1 MYLRL
6 VTLFLGL
13 LLAGCAHSVPPSI
26 VSMPTT
32 VRPVAKPLPQ
42 PANGAIFQA
51 AASRALFE
59 DRQPHQIGDNI
70 TVQIQEQVSASSQSN
85 NTAERNGSATTKVS
99 AGGNSKT
106 FGNLLNGLNMDLSHD
121 NKFAGKGQTSASNTF
136 TGQITV
142 TVNDI
147 LPNGNLAIA
156 GEKQV
161 NIRGEISYLR
171 VSGVVSPRDILAG
184 NVVSSTKIAE
194 ARIEEMGT
202 GAVASADKAGWL
214 QQFFFSFLPF

>member
-1 MYLRL
+1 MLNR
-6 VTLFLGL
+6 TTAL
-13 LLAGCAHSVPPSI
+13 LLTAMLAGCANTVPSSI

-32 VRPVAKPLPQ
+32 VRPAPKVLPTM
-42 PANGAIFQA
+42 ANGSIYQA

-70 TVQIQEQVSASSQSN
+70 TVQIQEQVSATSQSGN
-85 NTAERNGSATTKVS
+85 SAERNGNVTTKVT
-99 AGGNSKT
+99 AGNTSKT
-106 FGNLLNGLNMDLSHD
+106 FGGLLNGLNVDMSHD

-136 TGQITV
+136 NGQITV
-142 TVNDI
+142 TVTDI
-147 LPNGNLAIA
+147 LANGNLAIA

-161 NIRGEISYLR
+161 NIRGEVSYLR
-171 VSGVVSPRDILAG
+171 VSGIVSPKDILAG